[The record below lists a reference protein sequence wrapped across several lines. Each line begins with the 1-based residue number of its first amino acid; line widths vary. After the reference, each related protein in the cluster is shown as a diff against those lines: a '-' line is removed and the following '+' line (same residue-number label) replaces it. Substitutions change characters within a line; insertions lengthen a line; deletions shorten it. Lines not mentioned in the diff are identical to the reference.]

1 MIMKIQIVKKAEKK
15 TAPNGCTF
23 IVEGLP
29 EPRK

>member
-1 MIMKIQIVKKAEKK
+1 MRIQIVKKAQKK
-15 TAPNGCTF
+15 SAPNNGCTF

>member
-1 MIMKIQIVKKAEKK
+1 MKIQIVKKAEKK
-15 TAPNGCTF
+15 PADNGCTF